1 MKYSKIKPFAEDFK
15 DPNNINVI
23 IERSPMSKV
32 SDSAEGL
39 YVLPNITNCVN
50 ISDLIYSL
58 VKMPILLYLSGQDVT
73 HNYTPISMFSSFF
86 ENDCLYFVYTDKYE
100 RHKNS
105 ILYENYIQG
114 QEIDLSGP
122 AKVILKPKNPQ
133 DPIQKI
139 QI

>member
-86 ENDCLYFVYTDKYE
+86 ENDCLYFVYNQLIFTPINTKDTKTQSYT
-100 RHKNS
+100 KTTFKAKKS
-105 ILYENYIQG
+105 TYQG
-114 QEIDLSGP
+114 Q
-122 AKVILKPKNPQ
+122 PK
-133 DPIQKI
+133 
-139 QI
+139 